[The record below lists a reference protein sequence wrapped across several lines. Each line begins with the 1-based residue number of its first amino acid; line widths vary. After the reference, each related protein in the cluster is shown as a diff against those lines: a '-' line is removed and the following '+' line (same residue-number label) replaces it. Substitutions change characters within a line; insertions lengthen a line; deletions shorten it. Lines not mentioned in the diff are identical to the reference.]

1 MSQDEPELHMDD
13 NVLVPDLAGWR
24 RERMPEVPNVDYFT
38 LAPDWICEVLS
49 PSTEAWDRTE
59 KLAIYGA
66 AGVAWAWLINPI
78 LQTLEVL
85 HNRDGEWALR
95 TSHRARASVR
105 AEPFEAIELA
115 LGDLWLAH
123 GQG

>member
-1 MSQDEPELHMDD
+1 MSQ
-13 NVLVPDLAGWR
+13 
-24 RERMPEVPNVDYFT
+24 VPNVKYFT

-59 KLAIYGA
+59 KLTIYGA

-85 HNRDGEWALR
+85 HNRDGEWSLR
-95 TSHRARASVR
+95 SSHRAQTSVR
-105 AEPFEAIELA
+105 AEPFEAIELV
-115 LGDLWLAH
+115 LGDLWLPRDP
-123 GQG
+123 G